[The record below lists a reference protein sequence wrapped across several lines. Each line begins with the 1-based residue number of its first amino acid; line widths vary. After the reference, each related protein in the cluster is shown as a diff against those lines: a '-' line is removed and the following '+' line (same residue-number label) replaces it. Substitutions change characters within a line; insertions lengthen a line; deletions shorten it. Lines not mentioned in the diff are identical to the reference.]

1 MKARES
7 PKPKPEPETKESQAQ
22 RQAAAKLALR
32 KQLEKT
38 LLQVFI
44 IIIVV
49 KVEILIILLP
59 FPDPTSKTSPAGN
72 AFHPE
77 PCKHGVHLPDGAGG
91 MRQQDLEL
99 GRGDA
104 DHAHPLHLQPV
115 QHRLHPHLEV
125 GQGGKG

>member
-1 MKARES
+1 MNNSLNASLLAAAGIDARLLSQMNASYSQQPTVKARES

-38 LLQVFI
+38 LLQVLI

-49 KVEILIILLP
+49 KVQILINHLP

-77 PCKHGVHLPDGAGG
+77 PCKHGVHLPDWA
-91 MRQQDLEL
+91 
-99 GRGDA
+99 
-104 DHAHPLHLQPV
+104 
-115 QHRLHPHLEV
+115 
-125 GQGGKG
+125 